1 MSLVLSVSAQCAVI
15 AYFGQF
21 LYVQVSVFQAATCLS
36 FQMVVKSFDVFSSKL
51 QFKLSVGII
60 GLIYLASLLLYAVG
74 TVLAG
79 QLTDK
84 LVIKLCI
91 YQ

>member
-1 MSLVLSVSAQCAVI
+1 
-15 AYFGQF
+15 
-21 LYVQVSVFQAATCLS
+21 
-36 FQMVVKSFDVFSSKL
+36 MVVKSFDVFSSKL

-60 GLIYLASLLLYAVG
+60 GVIYLASLLLYAVG

-91 YQ
+91 YE